1 MEDALILSI
10 IFGFTTLMFVIGYK
24 MLKLKYSHEN
34 GSNDEAFNRL
44 AKAFM
49 QHKKDM
55 ERRVENL
62 EAIVVEED
70 ETTKGKKSKSTAQI
84 EAPELNE
91 GSLSNDL
98 NKNKNR
104 IRS

>member
-1 MEDALILSI
+1 MMIVAIVAIACATGLIKTWINKNAASDGNIEKNL
-10 IFGFTTLMFVIGYK
+10 
-24 MLKLKYSHEN
+24 
-34 GSNDEAFNRL
+34 DRL

-62 EAIVVEED
+62 EAIFVEED
-70 ETTKGKKSKSTAQI
+70 EVPKSNKRKSKSTDQL

-91 GSLSNDL
+91 RSLSNDL
-98 NKNKNR
+98 NKNQNR
-104 IRS
+104 VRS

>member
-1 MEDALILSI
+1 MDPQLMIVAIVAIACATGLIKTWI
-10 IFGFTTLMFVIGYK
+10 NKNAGGNRDIEQHF
-24 MLKLKYSHEN
+24 
-34 GSNDEAFNRL
+34 DRL

-70 ETTKGKKSKSTAQI
+70 ETPKSNIDKTTSTTQI
-84 EAPELNE
+84 EAPESNE

-104 IRS
+104 VRS